1 MCKKNV
7 ILIHEISKR
16 SPPTPSP
23 ARSLRSLALAPRW
36 KFLAMP
42 VVMIKCEVVRLK
54 KLYKLYN
61 YVNYI
66 IMILTTVIR
75 NIYIIFIPWVK
86 QSFPNYE
93 DFSNQ
98 RNIPKVCMKSYDRKH
113 QNQKAPYRGREK
125 PLSHPPPPLYT
136 NTSSTGKWSENELNC
151 CRQPQL
157 LNGNSHHAQAWYHC
171 GAIFG

>member
-1 MCKKNV
+1 MKFQKD
-7 ILIHEISKR
+7 LLHTLSR
-16 SPPTPSP
+16 SV
-23 ARSLRSLALAPRW
+23 ASLPRLAPRW
-36 KFLAMP
+36 KFLATP
-42 VVMIKCEVVRLK
+42 VVMMMWGCIRFK

-61 YVNYI
+61 YVNNFCI

-113 QNQKAPYRGREK
+113 QNKKAPYRGRRDT
-125 PLSHPPPPLYT
+125 PLPHPPPAWSLRSLALASPMTILVAPL
-136 NTSSTGKWSENELNC
+136 SL
-151 CRQPQL
+151 
-157 LNGNSHHAQAWYHC
+157 A
-171 GAIFG
+171 